1 MTKRCHECWNLTDYC
16 TCHLD
21 MERTVPPH
29 PRVDPRHPAA
39 YSYIYTNATNHR
51 AYLSDVEWAR
61 AMAGP
66 LDALSVLEGALLDE
80 AERICREAA
89 TDQDG
94 HGN

>member
-1 MTKRCHECWNLTDYC
+1 
-16 TCHLD
+16 

-39 YSYIYTNATNHR
+39 QSYIYTNTTNGPFSS
-51 AYLSDVEWAR
+51 AYFSDVEWAR